1 MSDLSTLHQTP
12 SVSRLNIGVSDEQRS
27 DLANALCNTLAD
39 TFTLHFKT
47 LSFHWNAVGPHFYSL
62 HQLTESQYQD
72 LNQALDVIAER
83 IRALGFIAPS
93 SIKTLLD
100 ASTLSE
106 AEAGLSGEKM
116 IQQLLS
122 DNELCAKNIRKAIR
136 SADDADDIKTSDLL
150 TERVGIHEENAWML
164 RSMIGQ

>member
-1 MSDLSTLHQTP
+1 MNDLSTLHQTP
-12 SVSRLNIGVSDEQRS
+12 AVSRLDIGVTDKQRS
-27 DLANALCNTLAD
+27 DLANALCNALAD

-83 IRALGFIAPS
+83 IRALGFIAPH
-93 SIKTLLD
+93 SIKTLLET
-100 ASTLSE
+100 STLNE
-106 AEAGLSGEKM
+106 VETGMSGEKM
-116 IQQLLS
+116 IQQLLD

-136 SADDADDIKTSDLL
+136 SADDAEDIKTSDLL